1 MEKARKT
8 IREIILKDK
17 SIKDFIKN
25 NKIPEDIV
33 EKNLSLLYSH
43 KVTNDTCLSC
53 LGKKNCEVDPDL
65 LQSELEYKNGMI
77 SRSFSKCQHNEHI
90 NDDLLELMFF
100 PKNYIDG
107 DLFTDRIGRKGVYLK
122 LGDITRGN
130 NNKGLYIHGLFG
142 TGKTFILLK
151 TAQQLSKKGNTVIFA
166 YYPDL
171 VRHVK
176 SCITDNKIEPIVN
189 KLKNVDVLMLDDIGG
204 ENNTS
209 FIRDEILGPIL
220 QYRMLGNKLTF
231 MTSNAN
237 IDMLRTHFMET
248 KDNVD
253 RLKADRIIERIV
265 FMMDVVEIKDINL
278 RRSNEHVK
286 E

>member
-1 MEKARKT
+1 MEKARNT
-8 IREIILKDK
+8 IRDIILNDK
-17 SIKDFIKN
+17 SISEFIKN
-25 NKIPEDIV
+25 NKISEDIV

-53 LGKKNCEVDPDL
+53 LGKRECEVDPEL
-65 LQSELEYKNGMI
+65 LHSELEYKNGI
-77 SRSFSKCQHNEHI
+77 INRSFSKCQYAERINE
-90 NDDLLELMFF
+90 DLLELMFI
-100 PKNYIDG
+100 PSESNYFDG
-107 DLFTDRIGRKGVYLK
+107 DLFQYSPERKDVYLK
-122 LGDITRGN
+122 LGKIKKNPNG
-130 NNKGLYIHGLFG
+130 KGLYIHGIFG

-151 TAQQLSKKGNTVIFA
+151 TAQQLSKDGNTVIFA

-189 KLKNVDVLMLDDIGG
+189 KLKNVDVLMLDDVGG

-231 MTSNAN
+231 MTSNTN
-237 IDMLRTHFMET
+237 IEMLRNHFMET

-253 RLKADRIIERIV
+253 RLKADRIIERIEC
-265 FMMDVVEIKDINL
+265 MMDVVEIKGADL
-278 RRSNEHVK
+278 RRTK
-286 E
+286 